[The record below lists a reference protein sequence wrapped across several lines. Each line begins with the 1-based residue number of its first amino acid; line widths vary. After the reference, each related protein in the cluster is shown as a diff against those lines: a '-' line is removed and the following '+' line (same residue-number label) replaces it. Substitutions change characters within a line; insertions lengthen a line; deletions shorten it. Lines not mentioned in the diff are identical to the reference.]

1 MHEIQISTQEKIKY
15 SQVAT
20 KKSMI
25 KKKKYSVKVLPVIK
39 SASFK
44 YVA

>member
-20 KKSMI
+20 KQSMI
-25 KKKKYSVKVLPVIK
+25 KKKGTR
-39 SASFK
+39 
-44 YVA
+44 